1 YNEARN
7 PGSREARIVDDI
19 TRANGEGPNT
29 KANLSRVIAKKKE
42 MLRLVD
48 ERETS
53 REDRKRFVKENQM
66 FELNRQGF
74 YRNLQDKTAD
84 SEAPAEEVRRYW
96 QQLWTEK
103 EDDCAQQ
110 DRLLETITP
119 ICAHEE
125 MSIDKEAF
133 MQAITK
139 TGDWKAP
146 GRTRVYGFFVK
157 RITAL
162 HEEIFRHAETIIRGQ
177 VEAPVWY
184 SRGTTV
190 MIPKDEKKLAD
201 PTALRPITCMP
212 VLYKIVNKY
221 VAATVKN
228 MVESKKKKKN
238 EGREPHNLPR
248 RNHCH
253 QAGA

>member
-29 KANLSRVIAKKKE
+29 KANMSRVIAKKKE

-110 DRLLETITP
+110 DNLRLGNKPSLRTP
-119 ICAHEE
+119 A
-125 MSIDKEAF
+125 
-133 MQAITK
+133 
-139 TGDWKAP
+139 G
-146 GRTRVYGFFVK
+146 
-157 RITAL
+157 
-162 HEEIFRHAETIIRGQ
+162 
-177 VEAPVWY
+177 
-184 SRGTTV
+184 
-190 MIPKDEKKLAD
+190 
-201 PTALRPITCMP
+201 
-212 VLYKIVNKY
+212 
-221 VAATVKN
+221 
-228 MVESKKKKKN
+228 
-238 EGREPHNLPR
+238 LPR
-248 RNHCH
+248 YKHRVSLLPPRSSFSPKKYL
-253 QAGA
+253 